1 MPIIL
6 SLSLWRLDSPRPPSQ
21 FRHAN
26 LVVVPVSPLSPLP
39 LSSSAGHKKHSQGW
53 LSHQWEGGDFTV
65 LLVGRTEVWWN
76 LYKLEQLRLSFP
88 PSGIFQHLKLGVWWC
103 LVWCWGWRR
112 LTGTG
117 LLNTVT
123 TQLSP
128 HTHHALYLSLHPQ
141 HHLHLHCLRHLH
153 PQHHLPYPQP
163 PISHQSSTYNL
174 NCDFHKKSKQYS
186 PERSSV
192 KISANCHVISMT
204 GRFECRKS
212 VEGQTVV
219 GRL

>member
-53 LSHQWEGGDFTV
+53 LSHQWEGGDITV
-65 LLVGRTEVWWN
+65 LLVGSTEVWWN

-128 HTHHALYLSLHPQ
+128 HTHHALSLSPSSTSLTP
-141 HHLHLHCLRHLH
+141 
-153 PQHHLPYPQP
+153 PLPAP
-163 PISHQSSTYNL
+163 PTPPTWPSTPTTSHQSSTSNL
-174 NCDFHKKSKQYS
+174 NCDFQKKSKEYS

-192 KISANCHVISMT
+192 KISANWHVISLT

>member
-53 LSHQWEGGDFTV
+53 LSHQWEGGDITV
-65 LLVGRTEVWWN
+65 LLVGSTEVWWN

-128 HTHHALYLSLHPQ
+128 HTHHALSFSLHPQ

-163 PISHQSSTYNL
+163 PISPPPPTSTVIFKRNQRNILRRGQVSKYQQTGMLFLWPGGL
-174 NCDFHKKSKQYS
+174 NV
-186 PERSSV
+186 ERV
-192 KISANCHVISMT
+192 
-204 GRFECRKS
+204 
-212 VEGQTVV
+212 
-219 GRL
+219 